1 LFLLNKFRLQPV
13 WLWHICPLS
22 CVVTSGDVLLC
33 LSFSVLLFILLKFKQ
48 LPQTK
53 HGQTLFNF
61 HLYLHVDSSSFGLYH
76 YVINLQYIFV
86 RGKWSIVQKV
96 YIIYFLFFQLQSV
109 LAALIDWIW
118 MSYNVS
124 SPVLYYYLCDVL
136 IFVLWSET
144 TMKQYWRLYSHCQ
157 WWRHPLD
164 TVDTE
169 DTVSRD
175 I

>member
-1 LFLLNKFRLQPV
+1 MCYCVFLS
-13 WLWHICPLS
+13 LS
-22 CVVTSGDVLLC
+22 WSSSCWDSSSCHKQSMDKP
-33 LSFSVLLFILLKFKQ
+33 SFS
-48 LPQTK
+48 
-53 HGQTLFNF
+53 F

-76 YVINLQYIFV
+76 YVVNLQYVFV
-86 RGKWSIVQKV
+86 WGKWSILQKMYV
-96 YIIYFLFFQLQSV
+96 IYFLFFQLQSV

-144 TMKQYWRLYSHCQ
+144 TMKQYWRLFGHCQ
-157 WWRHPLD
+157 WWLRPLD

-169 DTVSRD
+169 DAVSRD
-175 I
+175 IQFWVLSTSLCYKK